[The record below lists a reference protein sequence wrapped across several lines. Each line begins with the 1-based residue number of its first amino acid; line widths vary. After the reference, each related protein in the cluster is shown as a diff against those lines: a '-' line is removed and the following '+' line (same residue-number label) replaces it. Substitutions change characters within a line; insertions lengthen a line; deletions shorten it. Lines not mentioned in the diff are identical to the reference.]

1 MTIEELRKF
10 NKETEQQAIELAKTL
25 KWYQA
30 NKAPSKACVLV
41 EDILPIIINYIS
53 KERLSKVNYK

>member
-1 MTIEELRKF
+1 MTTEELRKF
-10 NKETEQQAIELAKTL
+10 NKETEQQAIELVKTL

-30 NKAPSKACVLV
+30 NKVPSKACVLV

-53 KERLSKVNYK
+53 KERLSESKL

>member
-1 MTIEELRKF
+1 MTKEDIRKV
-10 NKETEQQAIELAKTL
+10 NKETEQQAIELVKTL

-30 NKAPSKACVLV
+30 SKVPSKACVLV

-53 KERLSKVNYK
+53 KERLSDKI